1 MRTNEKIKEL
11 REEKHWSQEELAE
24 KMHIAPSSYAKIER
38 GETRLTLDRLER
50 FAEVFDV
57 EISSLIQPSSST
69 SYQFNEN
76 TNNNGYIYNN
86 SGTTAPTE
94 KEYQA
99 EIEKLQLKLQ
109 HKNEII
115 AQKDNELIALKKLL
129 AMYEKEV

>member
-38 GETRLTLDRLER
+38 GETRLTLDRLEQ
-50 FAEVFDV
+50 FAEVFDI
-57 EISSLIQPSSST
+57 EISSLIQPSSNSC
-69 SYQFNEN
+69 YQFNEN
-76 TNNNGYIYNN
+76 NSSCSIYNN
-86 SGTTAPTE
+86 SGTIETTE

-109 HKNEII
+109 HKDEII
-115 AQKDNELIALKKLL
+115 AQKDNELVALKKLL
-129 AMYEKEV
+129 AVYEKEV